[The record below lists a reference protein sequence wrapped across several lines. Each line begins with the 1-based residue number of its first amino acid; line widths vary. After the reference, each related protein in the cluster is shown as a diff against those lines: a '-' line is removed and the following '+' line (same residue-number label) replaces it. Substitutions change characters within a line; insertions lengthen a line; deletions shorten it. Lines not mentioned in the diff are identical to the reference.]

1 MPRCQEGRD
10 GDEGWGDDNS
20 WWRKV
25 VVWLVSGRPP
35 RPDPIPEGP
44 RAHSPPLSRFLAGLT
59 ARFLAACE
67 SPQLRARPAPA
78 SAPPT
83 WPRDRT
89 STSPG
94 RSAGFTSQ
102 SEPAEQLRSS
112 ASPNQRLLGSLAPP
126 TPRPG
131 AGSFLSLLPREAILT
146 CRAQGFATR
155 LVLPS
160 PTPGPSSAQLL
171 HDHAVPHLHTQMAE
185 DLVTRITFPWRD
197 SLGGSAGVQH
207 RALTLVLRTAW
218 KST

>member
-1 MPRCQEGRD
+1 MRAGVMTTAGGGRWWCGSFL
-10 GDEGWGDDNS
+10 GD
-20 WWRKV
+20 
-25 VVWLVSGRPP
+25 P
-35 RPDPIPEGP
+35 PDPTRSRRVPARTHHRCRVSWQVSQLGSSQPASLPSSELV
-44 RAHSPPLSRFLAGLT
+44 PP
-59 ARFLAACE
+59 
-67 SPQLRARPAPA
+67 PA

-207 RALTLVLRTAW
+207 RALTLVLRAAW